1 MRISYAMMALRVN
14 PPVEDEGA
22 EVDGAEKARG
32 VIVSV
37 WGRLDLSCA
46 LLRLTVAVSMA
57 LIDRKSTRLNSSHE
71 STSRMPSSA

>member
-1 MRISYAMMALRVN
+1 MRTSYAMMALRVN

-22 EVDGAEKARG
+22 EEARG
-32 VIVSV
+32 VVVSV

-57 LIDRKSTRLNSSHE
+57 LITEK
-71 STSRMPSSA
+71 